1 MNERQ
6 KEILMILLTEI
17 GKPLF
22 VQSIAERIGYSEKT
36 VRNDFKIIET
46 FLNGHLTAKL
56 VRKPGLG
63 VYIEIDEVEKT
74 QLFKMLQETSSMQKD
89 VEESFRVMQIAYQL
103 LMSKAPVSAQE
114 IAEKY
119 YVNKSVIKKDLDTIE
134 KWLDQKGLTLVSK
147 QKVGVSV
154 EGTETNKRK
163 ALAQLPELNKDTAE
177 GADFISKQFS
187 SHEITIIQG
196 ELNDFQRQYSLF
208 FTDET
213 TERLVIHILMMIRR
227 TKLGQAISLAKQE
240 LEYLSEKQEFKWA
253 STFLKKLEIIFVVH
267 FSEEEIAYFTLHLLG
282 GRHRLPKHHG
292 TSEKT
297 DDLQGRDQHAAII
310 EDLLKQMTELTK
322 LDFTDDDSLR
332 EGLSIHLYSALNR
345 IKFGLTVSNPM
356 LNEIKRMYPYIFDSV
371 IHVIEELNNKFSIS
385 IPEEEAAYLTIH
397 FQASIERL
405 RQNHRNKLNAI
416 IVCHM
421 GIGMSQLLN
430 VKLEKKFQSL
440 NIIDSIA
447 KADLREYL
455 DHHNLDL
462 IISTIDLVGLKIP
475 HIVISPL
482 LEGAEEK
489 RLKEFIAQQ
498 TAGANQLN
506 SALVQYVE
514 TSALFLQYSSEH
526 RFKIIEELANALYD
540 GGFVGKEYGYSA
552 ILRERMSATT
562 IGSGIA
568 IPHGN
573 PKLIKKPAIAVAAL
587 KHPIEWSGEN
597 VSLVFMLA
605 VPNQDQQTT
614 KQLFRELS
622 SISEQPALLKKL
634 TDARSIDQFLS
645 LLK

>member
-6 KEILMILLTEI
+6 KEIIKILLTEF

-22 VQSIAERIGYSEKT
+22 VQTIAERIGCSEKT
-36 VRNDFKIIET
+36 VRNDFKMIET
-46 FLNGHLTAKL
+46 FLNEHSAAKL

-74 QLFKMLQETSSMQKD
+74 QLFQMLQETNSMQKD
-89 VEESFRVMQIAYQL
+89 DEESYRVMQITYQL
-103 LMSKAPVSAQE
+103 LMSKSPVSAQE
-114 IAEKY
+114 LADKH
-119 YVNKSVIKKDLDTIE
+119 YVNKSVIKKDLDMIE
-134 KWLDQKGLTLVSK
+134 KWLDQKGLNLVSK
-147 QKVGVSV
+147 QKVGVSI
-154 EGTETNKRK
+154 EGTEGNKRR
-163 ALAQLPELNKDTAE
+163 ALAHLPELKKDAAE
-177 GADFISKQFS
+177 GADFILKQFTP
-187 SHEITIIQG
+187 HEMTIIQR
-196 ELNDFQRQYSLF
+196 ELNDFQRQYLLF

-213 TERLVIHILMMIRR
+213 TERLVIHLLMMIRR
-227 TKLGQAISLAKQE
+227 TKLGHPISLAKQD

-253 STFLKKLEIIFVVH
+253 STFLRKLEIIFVVH

-282 GRHRLPKHHG
+282 GRHRFPKHQG
-292 TSEKT
+292 TDEKV
-297 DDLQGRDQHAAII
+297 DDLDQHEAII
-310 EDLLKQMTELTK
+310 EDLLLQMTELTK
-322 LDFTDDDSLR
+322 QDFTNDESLR

-405 RQNHRNKLNAI
+405 RQNQRNKLNAI

-430 VKLEKKFQSL
+430 VKLEKKYQSL
-440 NIIDSIA
+440 HIIDSIA
-447 KADLREYL
+447 KADLRDYL
-455 DHHNLDL
+455 EHHKVDL

-482 LEGAEEK
+482 LEGADEK

-498 TAGANQLN
+498 TAGDNQIN

-514 TSALFLQYSSEH
+514 TSALFLQHSSEH
-526 RFKIIEELANALYD
+526 RFKIIEELAIALYD
-540 GGFVGKEYGYSA
+540 GGFVDKEYGHSA

-568 IPHGN
+568 IPHGS

-587 KHPIEWSGEN
+587 KQPIDWSGEN